1 MDKLQSASGPS
12 FLGNAPLA
20 AHDIR
25 CPHWEMYVD
34 LYDKGQ
40 AEAQVGVSN
49 MRVELQASESFSR
62 LVAYASPYLFWSMVT
77 CVGLGLV
84 ALQ

>member
-1 MDKLQSASGPS
+1 MRYAFASFFS
-12 FLGNAPLA
+12 MRHTRWTDCK
-20 AHDIR
+20 AHAGT
-25 CPHWEMYVD
+25 HWEMYVD
-34 LYDKGQ
+34 LYDEGQ